1 MLNPISILAESFGD
15 YLSRQY
21 LQYFAYRNPEYFNPS
36 GLERYGNI
44 EDRQRGGLT
53 IKLLAGFDDIE
64 EAKQA
69 WNQAKAAGFTTAYI
83 VLDSGAELTKVYP

>member
-1 MLNPISILAESFGD
+1 MQLA
-15 YLSRQY
+15 
-21 LQYFAYRNPEYFNPS
+21 AYRNPAYFNPS

-44 EDRQRGGLT
+44 EDRQRDGLT

-69 WNQAKAAGFTTAYI
+69 WRQAKSAGFTTAYI
-83 VLDSGAELTKVYP
+83 VLDSGIELTKVYP